1 VLKPE
6 TTKAIRRVFDAAKE
20 AQQALANDPARHEVD
35 QFGVFCGINSAEVI
49 VSVKTD
55 LVAEDAIE
63 RAKA

>member
-20 AQQALANDPARHEVD
+20 AQEALANDPARHEVD
-35 QFGVFCGINSAEVI
+35 KFGVYHGGNSAEVI

-55 LVAEDAIE
+55 IVEE
-63 RAKA
+63 CRRA